1 MSNSQPSGAQVY
13 RLPSTRRRWWIRQ
26 WPLTLVLIG
35 VGVSLVLIGTN
46 HFRRGSVLLAACVVL
61 AFFLRL
67 MLPSLEAGLLAMRS
81 RKADLLVLAALG
93 LGLGI
98 FSLWVPAPN

>member
-1 MSNSQPSGAQVY
+1 
-13 RLPSTRRRWWIRQ
+13 
-26 WPLTLVLIG
+26 LTLVLIG

-81 RKADLLVLAALG
+81 RKADLLVLAVLG